1 MHRGGWCIFL
11 NDYVHMY
18 HLVETCNASIVPK
31 VSLEDKSNTAIVNA
45 TSHEESSMSQQVV
58 QHVFLPESE
67 LGKRK
72 NPR

>member
-1 MHRGGWCIFL
+1 MYRVVEAYNVL
-11 NDYVHMY
+11 N
-18 HLVETCNASIVPK
+18 VPK
-31 VSLEDKSNTAIVNA
+31 VSLEDKSNTAIMNG

-58 QHVFLPESE
+58 QQVFLPESE